1 MQDQDIIALYFA
13 RSEQAIKE
21 SSNKY
26 GQYCLSIA
34 QNILRSL
41 QDAEECVNDTW
52 LRAWNSIPPACP
64 DHLQLYLGG
73 ITRHLSLDRYRTL
86 RREKRGGGELVV
98 ALDEMQE
105 LACPDTDVR
114 TLMEERE
121 FYDVLNGFLRSLSLR
136 ERNLFI
142 RRYYYVDSI
151 ETIAKRFGLTSNN
164 VKKILSRTRVKL
176 RDYLEK
182 EGYIV

>member
-1 MQDQDIIALYFA
+1 MQDHDIIALYFA
-13 RSEQAIKE
+13 RSEQAIRE
-21 SSNKY
+21 SSAKY
-26 GQYCLSIA
+26 GNYCLSIA

-52 LRAWNSIPPACP
+52 LRAWNSIPPARP

-73 ITRHLSLDRYRTL
+73 ITRHLSLDRYRKL
-86 RREKRGGGELVV
+86 HRDKRGGGEMVL
-98 ALDEMQE
+98 ALEEMQE

-114 TLMEERE
+114 TLDSERE
-121 FYDVLNGFLRSLSLR
+121 FYEVINRFLRARPLR

-151 ETIAKRFGLTSNN
+151 EAIARRYGLTVNN

-176 RDYLEK
+176 RDYLEQ